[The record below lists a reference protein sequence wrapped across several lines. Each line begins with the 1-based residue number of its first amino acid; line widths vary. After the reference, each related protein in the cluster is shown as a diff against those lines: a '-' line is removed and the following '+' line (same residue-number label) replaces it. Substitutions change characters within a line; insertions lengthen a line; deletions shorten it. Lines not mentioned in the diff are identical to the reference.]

1 MKLLIDE
8 NISWRIVK
16 PLQEF
21 YPDTIHVNRTNIA
34 QPSKDTLIWEYAKK
48 NNFIIV
54 TNDEDFIDLLTLK
67 GLMKLKLVC
76 MDIEI
81 RKYLSDIE
89 VAISSIDIHLQHKRD
104 FNLYQSNIT
113 IKCAV

>member
-8 NISWRIVK
+8 NISWRILK
-16 PLQEF
+16 PLHKF
-21 YPDTIHVNRTNIA
+21 YPDTIHVNRTNIV

-67 GLMKLKLVC
+67 GFPPKIILFKTGNQSTEYLIQKLVAYKQAIIELENQNVYGL
-76 MDIEI
+76 IEI
-81 RKYLSDIE
+81 
-89 VAISSIDIHLQHKRD
+89 
-104 FNLYQSNIT
+104 F
-113 IKCAV
+113 

>member
-1 MKLLIDE
+1 
-8 NISWRIVK
+8 
-16 PLQEF
+16 
-21 YPDTIHVNRTNIA
+21 
-34 QPSKDTLIWEYAKK
+34 
-48 NNFIIV
+48 
-54 TNDEDFIDLLTLK
+54 
-67 GLMKLKLVC
+67 

>member
-1 MKLLIDE
+1 
-8 NISWRIVK
+8 
-16 PLQEF
+16 
-21 YPDTIHVNRTNIA
+21 
-34 QPSKDTLIWEYAKK
+34 
-48 NNFIIV
+48 
-54 TNDEDFIDLLTLK
+54 
-67 GLMKLKLVC
+67 

-113 IKCAV
+113 IKRAVEREIEIIGEATNRILKLMPNINISFAKAIVDMRNRVIHGYDSVDDFLVWKIVVKDIPVLKEEGRLLVSKNE